1 MAEAVAAAEC
11 GIFSGE
17 AMNADERGFLEAPED
32 MSREHGNIGLI
43 KMMKEDARAV
53 VARDPSVSSVYEV
66 VFFAV
71 GLRAVWAYRRQHWLW
86 THGMHSLAMWSQ
98 SHTRK
103 RYAIDIHPAA
113 TIGRRFVID
122 HGIGIVIGSTAILG
136 DDCMLYQ
143 GVTLGM
149 TGHHAGKRHPTLGN
163 NVMVGARATVL
174 GAITIGDNVK
184 VGANAVV
191 LEDVPANVT
200 VAGIPAHIV
209 KDHRCW
215 EMPQFSLVDGEA
227 AVKSLLGE
235 EKGNTLDD
243 DENKRWSCAL

>member
-1 MAEAVAAAEC
+1 
-11 GIFSGE
+11 
-17 AMNADERGFLEAPED
+17 
-32 MSREHGNIGLI
+32 
-43 KMMKEDARAV
+43 
-53 VARDPSVSSVYEV
+53 
-66 VFFAV
+66 
-71 GLRAVWAYRRQHWLW
+71 
-86 THGMHSLAMWSQ
+86 
-98 SHTRK
+98 
-103 RYAIDIHPAA
+103 
-113 TIGRRFVID
+113 
-122 HGIGIVIGSTAILG
+122 
-136 DDCMLYQ
+136 
-143 GVTLGM
+143 VTLGM